1 MVVNSASARWQVL
14 LPESSLCKTWPPPHQ
29 SGSVTTLPQ
38 ASQSARAC
46 VTLQHASLE
55 RQRQHVAE
63 ELSRRNSVCQYNIF
77 TPGKTTSSHQHL
89 PTHRDRSNSPTRIL
103 VMETL
108 WTRHVSYNR
117 WAVQS
122 QADVLPTAGRKDF
135 KGGWRAAQFLVSATG
150 RFVIDGHWDAW
161 R

>member
-1 MVVNSASARWQVL
+1 MATTASIRLDNDVTSAVSIS
-14 LPESSLCKTWPPPHQ
+14 SSLRHIA
-29 SGSVTTLPQ
+29 TLYF
-38 ASQSARAC
+38 AGMTATAC
-46 VTLQHASLE
+46 GRGALAKEFCLPK
-55 RQRQHVAE
+55 QRLH
-63 ELSRRNSVCQYNIF
+63 
-77 TPGKTTSSHQHL
+77 PGKTASSHQHL

-103 VMETL
+103 VVETL

-122 QADVLPTAGRKDF
+122 QEDVLPTAGRKDF